1 MQPFL
6 ISESKFKE
14 IDHIIRNLPD
24 NVDHFYRNYDP
35 WNDDISDDKFYQF
48 SHHWDAYE
56 DYWHDWKYCTIRKRQ
71 QTINDIIDAPN
82 GFTIGENAIL
92 R

>member
-1 MQPFL
+1 MKPFL

-14 IDHIIRNLPD
+14 IDRIIRNLPG

-35 WNDDISDDKFYQF
+35 WNDDITDEQYRSF
-48 SHHWDAYE
+48 HHYDYNS
-56 DYWHDWKYCTIRKRQ
+56 DYWHDWKDCPIRKRQ

-82 GFTIGENAIL
+82 GYTIGENAIL